1 MEVSIQASAIDQCAE
16 KAVVARILHPRAYW
30 NATDGPWGYSNTCVL
45 QCVQQVYSK
54 SVCKRMRVIDYGRYA
69 LRVTVLRHY
78 YMHYIGLL

>member
-1 MEVSIQASAIDQCAE
+1 MGPGDT
-16 KAVVARILHPRAYW
+16 VVRVYC
-30 NATDGPWGYSNTCVL
+30 S
-45 QCVQQVYSK
+45 VYSLRNIYSQ